1 MNTPWIEASRVT
13 KACQR
18 NEAFWNNELDDGP
31 LMWVTVPNAKPG
43 TGPAEPDEEEQMWT
57 DVDYYVAAAEHQLA
71 STYYAGDALPVCHP
85 WLGPD
90 QVAAWLGADMIITH

>member
-1 MNTPWIEASRVT
+1 MDTPWIEASRVT

-43 TGPAEPDEEEQMWT
+43 TAPAEPDEEEQMWM
-57 DVDYYVAAAEHQLA
+57 DVY
-71 STYYAGDALPVCHP
+71 
-85 WLGPD
+85 
-90 QVAAWLGADMIITH
+90 